1 VADAEKGGH
10 TVDAS
15 SAADV
20 MEALLDQGLHTFD
33 MVRQKM
39 HALVVRQSRC
49 GMHDN
54 KKDRHDNSFP

>member
-20 MEALLDQGLHTFD
+20 MEALLDHGLHTFD
-33 MVRQKM
+33 MVRQEM
-39 HALVVRQSRC
+39 YTI
-49 GMHDN
+49 N
-54 KKDRHDNSFP
+54 IDRMIHTHRDVYKAQAQA

>member
-33 MVRQKM
+33 MVRQRMYTITIDMIHTHRDVYK
-39 HALVVRQSRC
+39 AQAQA
-49 GMHDN
+49 
-54 KKDRHDNSFP
+54 